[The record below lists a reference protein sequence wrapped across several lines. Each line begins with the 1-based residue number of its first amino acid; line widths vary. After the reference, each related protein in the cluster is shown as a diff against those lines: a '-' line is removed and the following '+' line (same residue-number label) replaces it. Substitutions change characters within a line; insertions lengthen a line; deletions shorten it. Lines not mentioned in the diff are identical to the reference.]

1 MIFFFFKERKLQL
14 SLQLAEAEDRKLHSV
29 VRTDVRLMHQ
39 ERAERLRR
47 PKDGTKI
54 TENANNLGPISEVLQ
69 KLFSFG
75 SSSLYSISLET
86 LDFRP

>member
-1 MIFFFFKERKLQL
+1 MQL

-54 TENANNLGPISEVLQ
+54 TENAYHLGPISEVFQ
-69 KLFSFG
+69 KLF
-75 SSSLYSISLET
+75 SLYSISLEK